1 MSLNLSVIT
10 DKKIT
15 DELLKSV
22 IDFILVN
29 QFRQNEYGYHS
40 GKDNICINIYT
51 DTEPEKDEFW
61 TDGPPTVVWFTPRF
75 EIALESLHTRES
87 HETSYRIAREL
98 ATLLDGF
105 IYDNQVCVLYDSD
118 GQPCDHYR
126 TGKVYEKYGAGI
138 DLFMGFAGMM
148 NDILRSE
155 K

>member
-15 DELLKSV
+15 DELLESV
-22 IDFILVN
+22 INFLLAN
-29 QFRQNEYGYHS
+29 RFRQDEYGYHAEN
-40 GKDNICINIYT
+40 DNLCVKIYT

-61 TDGPPTVVWFTPRF
+61 TDGPPTVVWFTPQF

-87 HETSYRIAREL
+87 HETSYRLAREL

-105 IYDNQVCVLYDSD
+105 IYDNQVCVVYNSN
-118 GQPCDHYR
+118 GQPCDHYG
-126 TGKVYEKYGAGI
+126 TGKVYEKYGSGM
-138 DLFMGFAGMM
+138 DLFMGFVGMM
-148 NDILRSE
+148 KDILRS

>member
-1 MSLNLSVIT
+1 MSFNLSVIT

-15 DELLKSV
+15 DVLLKSV
-22 IDFILVN
+22 VDFLLAD
-29 QFRQNEYGYHS
+29 QFRQDENGFHS
-40 GKDNICINIYT
+40 EKDNICINIYT

-61 TDGPPTVVWFTPRF
+61 NDGPPAVVWFTPRF

-98 ATLLDGF
+98 ATLLEGL
-105 IYDNQVCVLYDSD
+105 IYDSQVCVLYDSD

-148 NDILRSE
+148 KDILRSE
-155 K
+155 Q